1 MMERRPGVQIPGMD
15 DCIQMMAGMQMPAHI
30 QDHSHL
36 VCRVAVYL
44 TDELAVAGVTLN
56 RPLVVASSL
65 LHDITK
71 PRSFETRENHAQT
84 GGEYLTGLGF
94 PEVGDIVRQH
104 IVLDEYIVRGAPIE
118 AEVINY
124 ADKRVL
130 HDRIVPLDDRMAYI
144 LARYAHTVDRRI
156 LLKQLWEQTTRLEK
170 RLFGF
175 LSFSPLQLGARL
187 PGDPGTP
194 CP

>member
-1 MMERRPGVQIPGMD
+1 VQIPGMD
-15 DCIQMMAGMQMPAHI
+15 DCIQMMAGMQMPVHI
-30 QDHSHL
+30 RDHSRL
-36 VCRVAVYL
+36 VCRVALYL

-84 GGEYLTGLGF
+84 GGEYLSGLGF

-104 IVLDEYIVRGAPIE
+104 IVLDEYIAREAPIE
-118 AEVINY
+118 AEVVNY

-130 HDRIVPLDDRMAYI
+130 HDCIVPLDDRMAYI
-144 LARYAHTVDRRI
+144 LERYAHTVDRRI

-175 LSFSPLQLGARL
+175 LSFSPLQLGACL
-187 PGDPGTP
+187 PADPETP